1 MNIFGVG
8 LPEVTVILVLAL
20 LIFGPKKLPE
30 LGKQLGKTLKS
41 LKTASNEF
49 QNEINQVMNESNE
62 QSFNE
67 LSNIEDSKN
76 INDIDIS
83 SDKFNNDNVL
93 ENDKDNMKIIS
104 TGGGTIVNHDSRE
117 LIESS
122 TVILIKRNHSNT
134 SGRAL
139 EDTYENLLIERKNIY
154 ETMSDYIYKNN
165 FKFSEWLD

>member
-62 QSFNE
+62 QSLNE
-67 LSNIEDSKN
+67 LSNKEDSKN

-93 ENDKDNMKIIS
+93 ENDKDN
-104 TGGGTIVNHDSRE
+104 N
-117 LIESS
+117 ES
-122 TVILIKRNHSNT
+122 LN
-134 SGRAL
+134 
-139 EDTYENLLIERKNIY
+139 D
-154 ETMSDYIYKNN
+154 
-165 FKFSEWLD
+165 